1 MQQNSFA
8 SPATCESLAS
18 VCLGCWGDWIRFVW
32 CESGRRGHVCE
43 SLLDKDFLFVPA
55 VDKMFLLRYSVGVAT
70 LFFMCF
76 IISAWHTSFFLLQ
89 KIEEFQWFY
98 SHILK
103 YLIVE
108 LWASPWLV
116 KLSISTQ
123 RVLLLL
129 MVLFIMYEMTCLSA
143 ISKQPHVVLLL
154 CFTSSAP
161 LYIPRINCSVVCE
174 LLASLIRLPCLKRG
188 TSNRQHFG

>member
-1 MQQNSFA
+1 M
-8 SPATCESLAS
+8 
-18 VCLGCWGDWIRFVW
+18 
-32 CESGRRGHVCE
+32 CE
-43 SLLDKDFLFVPA
+43 SLLDKDFLFVPV
-55 VDKMFLLRYSVGVAT
+55 VDKMCLLRYSVGVAT

-76 IISAWHTSFFLLQ
+76 IISAWHQSFFFLLQ

-123 RVLLLL
+123 RVLCSL
-129 MVLFIMYEMTCLSA
+129 MVLFIMYVLTCLSA

-161 LYIPRINCSVVCE
+161 LYIPCINCSVVCE
-174 LLASLIRLPCLKRG
+174 LLAFLVCLPCLKRG
-188 TSNRQHFG
+188 TSNRQHIG